1 MILHRSKSLSVDS
14 YSGLLNLTI
23 FPFFFQL
30 PLKCPFLPTHCTSSP
45 LLPPFHCGLNSQ
57 YVNLEMIYQI
67 ILTRSIFSI
76 WPGCFG
82 PRMTS
87 QTWCICLEGLRWNRT
102 RGQGLLPLQ
111 TLHELQTCI
120 CCFTTLLSP
129 YFGNWHPLNKL

>member
-1 MILHRSKSLSVDS
+1 MIVHRSKGLSVDS

-30 PLKCPFLPTHCTSSP
+30 PLKCPFLSTHCTSSP
-45 LLPPFHCGLNSQ
+45 LLPPFHCRLNSQ

-87 QTWCICLEGLRWNRT
+87 QTWCICLEGASVEQDQRPRAST
-102 RGQGLLPLQ
+102 TVDSPRAVDMYLLFYN
-111 TLHELQTCI
+111 
-120 CCFTTLLSP
+120 FTVSLL
-129 YFGNWHPLNKL
+129 WKLAST